1 MAPLTATDYDDPD
14 EGGNAE
20 LEYFIVEN
28 VMDEVT
34 GEPMFLLE
42 EDKRGQPRVRTAVCC
57 LDRDT
62 RAQYCTVLYC
72 TVLYC
77 TGEDRRVLP

>member
-72 TVLYC
+72 TVLY
-77 TGEDRRVLP
+77 R

>member
-1 MAPLTATDYDDPD
+1 MAPLTATDYDDPE

-42 EDKRGQPRVRTAVCC
+42 EDEVGQPRVRTKRPGPSTV
-57 LDRDT
+57 
-62 RAQYCTVLYC
+62 QYCTVLYC
-72 TVLYC
+72 TVLY
-77 TGEDRRVLP
+77 R